1 MLFPRNRIS
10 RFILL
15 ISITAAA
22 SLAVSFLVSPPDV
35 TQEWLIVFSTL
46 LILSFVSEILALK
59 VTARGA
65 ETSMD
70 FVPQLAAVL
79 LIGPAGAGFLTAIS
93 WSIYQVALTDKPLHK
108 AVFNVS
114 QFVLSVSAA
123 GLVFI
128 GLGGTPSLH
137 SFDFSSALFPFTVAV
152 VAYFAIN
159 STAVSYVISISED
172 KGLQTVW
179 QELSL
184 TPLAFDFL
192 ISSLALLVTYLY
204 ISWNAVAML
213 AAVVPIIGLR
223 YSYGVN
229 LELKQLNSDLLR
241 ALINTIEAQDPYTSG
256 HSIRVA
262 EGALEIAD
270 QIGLGPQKRRW
281 IETAAL
287 LHDIGKIDSSFHKIL
302 RKEDDLTEEDW
313 ELIRRH
319 PNRGAELIQPIRSMD
334 QEVLDYIR
342 HHHERYD
349 GNGYPAGLEGEQIP
363 LGARVIMV
371 SDTIDAMVTERPYR
385 SRIDPDDVRDE
396 LQDKAGRQFDPELVK
411 AALQINLPQ
420 KMYRAADEKKEI
432 SSIEQKG
439 V

>member
-1 MLFPRNRIS
+1 MFFPSERIS
-10 RFILL
+10 RFIFLTA
-15 ISITAAA
+15 ITAAA
-22 SLAVSFLVSPPDV
+22 ALAVSLLISPVDI
-35 TQEWLIVFSTL
+35 TQEWLIVFATL
-46 LILSFVSEILALK
+46 LILSFVSEMLALK

-79 LIGPAGAGFLTAIS
+79 LIGPTGAGILTATS
-93 WSIYQVALTDKPLHK
+93 WTIYQLTLTDKPLRK
-108 AVFNVS
+108 GVFNVS
-114 QFVLSVSAA
+114 QFVLSVSVA

-128 GLGGTPSLH
+128 GLGGTPSLT
-137 SFDFSSALFPFTVAV
+137 SFDLSSALFPFTVAV
-152 VAYFAIN
+152 VVYFAIN
-159 STAVSYVISISED
+159 STTVSYVISLSED
-172 KGLQTVW
+172 KGLQKVW

-213 AAVVPIIGLR
+213 AAVIPIIGLR

-270 QIGLGPQKRRW
+270 EIGLGPRKRRW

-302 RKEDDLTEEDW
+302 RKEGNLDEEDW

-334 QEVLDYIR
+334 QQVLDYIR

-349 GNGYPAGLEGEQIP
+349 GHGYPAGLKGNQIP

-385 SRIDPDDVRDE
+385 SRIDPGDVCQE
-396 LQDKAGRQFDPELVK
+396 LRDKAGEQFDPDLVEAALEIDLPHRMYK
-411 AALQINLPQ
+411 AAE
-420 KMYRAADEKKEI
+420 EKE
-432 SSIEQKG
+432 SVSTVQ
-439 V
+439 